1 MMDWQQAWNLV
12 LEIWPHLVGALT
24 LAVDLAAAGHVVLKK
39 RDTRSAIGWVGIIW
53 LVPIL
58 GVVLYV
64 LLGINRV
71 QRRAVT
77 LRGGARPAAGQFTIA
92 PNQLAGLESQHAAHL
107 TTFVKMVGELTNR
120 PLLEGNDVTPL
131 VNGDEAYPEML
142 RAIGAARKSV
152 TLSSYI
158 FDNDRAGRMFAEAL
172 GEAVKRGVDVR
183 VLIDDVGAR
192 YTWPSIEH
200 ALHAGGVR
208 VARFLPTFLP
218 GRWVYANL
226 RNHRKI
232 LVVDG
237 RVGFTGGLNIREGHD
252 LALKPAHPIQD
263 LHFQIRGPVVAHLQE
278 VFISDWEFA
287 TGEVLSG
294 DLWRAAEEQAGTV
307 LARGITTGPDG
318 DLDKLRLT
326 LLGAIACAETSIA
339 IVSPYFLPDDTL
351 IAALNV
357 AALRG
362 VQVDIVLPGVNNL
375 WLVQWASTAQLWEI
389 LERGCRVWMT
399 PAPFDH
405 AKLMVVDRLWTLL
418 GSANWDPRSLR
429 LNFEFNVECYDSDLA
444 GRLRDWIDH
453 KISAARRVTLAQI
466 EGRSL
471 PVRLRDGIARLLTP
485 YL

>member
-1 MMDWQQAWNLV
+1 MDWDNVWNLV
-12 LEIWPHLVGALT
+12 KEIWPHLVAGLT
-24 LAVDLAAAGHVVLKK
+24 FTVDLAAAAHVVLKK

-71 QRRAVT
+71 QRRALT
-77 LRGGARPAAGQFTIA
+77 LRGGARQAAGQFACA
-92 PNQLAGLESQHAAHL
+92 PGQLASLESPRAAHL
-107 TTFVKMVGELTNR
+107 STLVKMVGELTTR
-120 PLLEGNDVTPL
+120 PLMAGNEVKPL
-131 VNGDEAYPEML
+131 INGDEAYPEML
-142 RAIGAARKSV
+142 RAIGEAQKSV
-152 TLSSYI
+152 TLASYI

-172 GEAVKRGVDVR
+172 GAAVKRGVEVR

-200 ALHAGGVR
+200 ALHAAGVPM
-208 VARFLPTFLP
+208 ARFLPTFLP

-232 LVVDG
+232 MVVDG
-237 RVGFTGGLNIREGHD
+237 REGFTGGLNIREGHD
-252 LALKPAHPIQD
+252 LALNPAYPIQD
-263 LHFQIRGPVVAHLQE
+263 LHFQIRGPVVTQLQE
-278 VFISDWEFA
+278 VFATDWEFA

-294 DLWRAAEEQAGTV
+294 DRWRATAEQVGTV

-318 DLDKLRLT
+318 DLDKLRMA
-326 LLGAIACAETSIA
+326 LLGAIACAESSIS
-339 IVSPYFLPDDTL
+339 IVSPYFLPDETL

-375 WLVQWASTAQLWEI
+375 WLVQWASMAQLWEV
-389 LERGCRVWMT
+389 LERGCRVWLT

-444 GRLRDWIDH
+444 GRLQDWIGH
-453 KISAARRVTLAQI
+453 KIAAARRLTLEQI